1 MCALQQ
7 VKHELQQ
14 VIRER
19 ELKRVFEKE
28 VTKLK
33 ETVATQK
40 IYALN
45 LEKKVKDLQGNLSGV
60 QKMKDENIHG
70 LATEKSSMGQK
81 IKQLINEVEERDEI
95 IEDLRYKLQ
104 AKEELQARIEEER
117 RKQLRDM
124 NSEVT
129 EENEKKMYKITKL
142 VGELADMSQ
151 KFSESE
157 YMRKKYIE
165 KNKDLDRKLKEQS
178 ESMYGLMEQLEK
190 VKKETSSLRKAKST
204 NHKILDKKIAE
215 LEQCVQE
222 RNKTIL

>member
-1 MCALQQ
+1 M
-7 VKHELQQ
+7 
-14 VIRER
+14 IRER
-19 ELKRVFEKE
+19 ELKRLFEKE

-45 LEKKVKDLQGNLSGV
+45 LEKKITDLQGDLSGV

-70 LATEKSSMGQK
+70 LASEKSSMGQK
-81 IKQLINEVEERDEI
+81 IKHLINEVEERDEI

-104 AKEELQARIEEER
+104 AKEELQSRIEDER
-117 RKQLRDM
+117 RKQLREM

-142 VGELADMSQ
+142 VGELADVSQ

-157 YMRKKYIE
+157 FMRKKYIE
-165 KNKDLDRKLKEQS
+165 KNKDLEKKLKEQS
-178 ESMYGLMEQLEK
+178 DNMYELMEQLDK
-190 VKKETSSLRKAKST
+190 AKKETSSLRKAKST

-215 LEQCVQE
+215 LEKALKDK
-222 RNKTIL
+222 NKIIL